1 MHTFYWGDWHRSH
14 TVGPEAAENISPT
27 GWLVERGMKFG
38 THHDAPVAFPDSMRV
53 LDATVTRRTRSGY
66 VLGPEHRVDV
76 LTALKAMTIWPAWQ
90 HFEEHEKGSIEVGKL
105 ADFVILSDDPTAVAP
120 ETLADLDVLV
130 TVKED
135 RVVFDATAQT
145 GQVALANAGLMS
157 GPDQAHQLIDVMY
170 AAMSGQSQ
178 PHTH

>member
-1 MHTFYWGDWHRSH
+1 MPFLTPWTFNFDG
-14 TVGPEAAENISPT
+14 
-27 GWLVERGMKFG
+27 FG
-38 THHDAPVAFPDSMRV
+38 Q
-53 LDATVTRRTRSGY
+53 RSGFGRPADRGASPITY
-66 VLGPEHRVDV
+66 LRLYAPGN
-76 LTALKAMTIWPAWQ
+76 LQPAWQ

-135 RVVFDATAQT
+135 RVVFDAMAQT